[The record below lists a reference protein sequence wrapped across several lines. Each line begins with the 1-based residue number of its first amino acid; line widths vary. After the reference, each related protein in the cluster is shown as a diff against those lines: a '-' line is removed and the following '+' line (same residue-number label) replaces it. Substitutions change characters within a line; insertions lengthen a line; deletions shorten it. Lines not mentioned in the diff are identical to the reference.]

1 MPCCHP
7 LPHHRRLS
15 IAVGLSLDRLSP
27 SRPGSQ
33 INRAVVEKDLDN
45 QLRNGGRR
53 TTAGRKRRFL
63 VPSDLLGF
71 DGLHA
76 WSENDLLVRRHLA
89 GSSCRGINGRRC
101 GCSATCCRAGWAQ
114 ANQRGLFWVSTGTV
128 VSPRRFSSCSA
139 NFSSPV
145 PYTISTPTLSNTE
158 ARTERV
164 RGPRTRRRHLRG
176 HEARGHPRQW
186 TNDAGEILV
195 AHHSHD
201 KRRPFGMPAFLQI
214 AGQRRRA
221 FGVVRRVE
229 DHLSAGRA

>member
-33 INRAVVEKDLDN
+33 INRAVVKDLDN

-76 WSENDLLVRRHLA
+76 SSENDLLVRRHLQDLLP
-89 GSSCRGINGRRC
+89 SINGRRC
-101 GCSATCCRAGWAQ
+101 GMF
-114 ANQRGLFWVSTGTV
+114 GLVL
-128 VSPRRFSSCSA
+128 PRRLSPCEPA
-139 NFSSPV
+139 WPVLGHDTDGGIAETLLELLGQLSSPCHTYLDADV
-145 PYTISTPTLSNTE
+145 VE
-158 ARTERV
+158 HV
-164 RGPRTRRRHLRG
+164 RCC
-176 HEARGHPRQW
+176 
-186 TNDAGEILV
+186 V
-195 AHHSHD
+195 
-201 KRRPFGMPAFLQI
+201 
-214 AGQRRRA
+214 
-221 FGVVRRVE
+221 
-229 DHLSAGRA
+229 